1 MDNFAVPITYLFSD
15 QLLYSSL
22 GVHGQPFG
30 GGRLLEYFRLIHEVL
45 LAGFFTRACVQQ
57 QVEGCTMYRTISH
70 TWFSPERPEIERLCE
85 LVRHAIPARS
95 LAIPTS
101 KAR

>member
-57 QVEGCTMYRTISH
+57 QVEGCTMYV
-70 TWFSPERPEIERLCE
+70 PYN
-85 LVRHAIPARS
+85 
-95 LAIPTS
+95 LAYVVFTR
-101 KAR
+101 KTRNRETV